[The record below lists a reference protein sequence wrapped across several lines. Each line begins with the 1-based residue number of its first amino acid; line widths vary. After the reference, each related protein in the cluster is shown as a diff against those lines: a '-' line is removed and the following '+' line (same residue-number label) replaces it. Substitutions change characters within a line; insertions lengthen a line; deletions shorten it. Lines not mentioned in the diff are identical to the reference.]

1 MVRHHPQWQWIKKYI
16 KSGSIGKISNISSV
30 FSYFNKDPN
39 NIRNIQKYGGGAVY
53 DIGCYP
59 TVISRYLLD
68 KEPKRVVAT
77 AIKDKNFKTDILSTT
92 LLDFDGVFSSYT
104 VATQSTNS
112 QKVIILGTKKTI
124 VVENPF
130 NAIKSK
136 PTTVVIY
143 NGRSIYRKD
152 NTIKVFKPSDQY
164 EHQVTAFSDHL
175 LKKTKVDY
183 DLKDAKKN
191 MKVLDATF
199 KSIKRSKWI
208 KV

>member
-1 MVRHHPQWQWIKKYI
+1 MC
-16 KSGSIGKISNISSV
+16 
-30 FSYFNKDPN
+30 
-39 NIRNIQKYGGGAVY
+39 IRDRY

-68 KEPKRVVAT
+68 KEPKRVVAS

-164 EHQVTAFSDHL
+164 EHQVTAFL
-175 LKKTKVDY
+175 TI
-183 DLKDAKKN
+183 
-191 MKVLDATF
+191 F
-199 KSIKRSKWI
+199 
-208 KV
+208 

>member
-1 MVRHHPQWQWIKKYI
+1 MEMDKKFIKNGNI
-16 KSGSIGKISNISSV
+16 GSISNISTV
-30 FSYFNKDPN
+30 FSYSNKDPK
-39 NIRNIQKYGGGAVY
+39 NIRNILQYGGGAIY

-59 TVISRYLLD
+59 TIISRFLTD

-77 AIKDKNFKTDILSTT
+77 AIKDKKFKTDILSSVM
-92 LLDFDGVFSSYT
+92 LDFGGIFSSYT
-104 VATQSTNS
+104 VATQSNVS
-112 QKVIILGTKKTI
+112 QQVIILGTKKTI

-130 NAIKSK
+130 NAVASK

-143 NGRSIYRKD
+143 NGQSIYRKE
-152 NTIKVFKPSDQY
+152 NTVKVFTAADQY
-164 EHQVTAFSDHL
+164 EHQATAFSDHL
-175 LKKTKVDY
+175 IKKTKVDY

-199 KSIKRSKWI
+199 KSIKKGSWV

>member
-164 EHQVTAFSDHL
+164 ENQITAFSDHL

-199 KSIKRSKWI
+199 KSIKRGKWI